1 MHPLTPDLSGLKDDE
16 LQRKCAELSNKLNMA
31 YRFGQAEL
39 VGQIQMIL
47 EDYNNEMMRRQQK
60 MLEEVMSRDNKFKD
74 IIDIK

>member
-16 LQRKCAELSNKLNMA
+16 LQRKCAELSTKLNMA

-47 EDYNNEMMRRQQK
+47 DDYNNEMMRRQQK

>member
-1 MHPLTPDLSGLKDDE
+1 MHPLTPDLTQLKDDE

-47 EDYNNEMMRRQQK
+47 DDYNNEMMRRQQK

>member
-31 YRFGQAEL
+31 YRVGQAEL

-47 EDYNNEMMRRQQK
+47 DDYNAEMMRRQQK

>member
-1 MHPLTPDLSGLKDDE
+1 MHPLTPNLTELKDDE

-47 EDYNNEMMRRQQK
+47 DDYNAEMMRRQQK

>member
-1 MHPLTPDLSGLKDDE
+1 MHPLTPDLTQLKDDE

-31 YRFGQAEL
+31 YRFGQVEL

-47 EDYNNEMMRRQQK
+47 DDYNNEMMRRQQK
-60 MLEEVMSRDNKFKD
+60 MLEEVMTRDNKFKD